1 MWYEKSYRRHLADMH
16 IDDWSEE
23 FLSEF
28 SPEKY
33 VENLKTAKITN
44 AMIYL
49 QSHVGLC
56 YFPTNVGVMHK
67 AFMGREDMIKR
78 LVDLCHENGIA
89 VSGYYSLIYNTREH
103 DRHTDWRMLTASG
116 KSKRENADE
125 AADSQKLDFASARSG
140 RYGLCCP
147 NCLEYREFVYNQID
161 EMLEYFT
168 LDGFFFDMPFWAHTC
183 YCDNCRR
190 RFREEFGYEMPIN
203 PKNDK
208 EFKDILSKKYQWMG
222 EFIGSVTDHVKARAP
237 ELSVEHNFASGIAGD
252 SHNGCGEEVARAC
265 DFLGGDLYGGII
277 NHSLACKFYKNITP
291 NAPFDYMFS
300 RCKPALASHTLTKT
314 EDEMRSEIM
323 LTAAHHGATM
333 VIDAIDPVGTFDKR
347 VYETVGKVFAEHEKY
362 EKYFTG
368 EMDED
373 IGLYYSIKSRFNTR
387 GEIYQNKT
395 ASIQVATTLI
405 EEHIPFGVTGNF
417 HRLDYKA
424 LVLPMLSDFDRC
436 DIGRIKSYLEN
447 GGRVYMSGAE
457 SADILET
464 LVGAK
469 LTGRTEEKNV
479 YIAPTDNGER
489 YFYGF
494 NKKYPLPFDGSAPI
508 VEVDS
513 DSEILATLT
522 LPYSTPKEIR
532 FASIHSDPPGRA
544 SDIPV
549 ILRKRVGKGEI
560 IWSALPIE
568 SIGFFEYKKIFTSIL
583 LSMIPDYK
591 PSFTSAD
598 APDDVE
604 ITLFEIDGYMTVNM
618 CCITERAVNKKY
630 PPFTVAVKCD
640 KAPLAVKLLPNE
652 SEIPFTYENGY
663 VYFKTEELYIFDMYQ
678 IIK

>member
-1 MWYEKSYRRHLADMH
+1 MKWYENNYRRHLADMH
-16 IDDWSEE
+16 IDDWNDA

-28 SPEKY
+28 SVEEY
-33 VENLKTAKITN
+33 VENLKIAKITN

-56 YFPTNVGVMHK
+56 YFPTKTGVMHK
-67 AFMGREDMIKR
+67 ALAGREDMIKR
-78 LVDLCHENGIA
+78 LVDLCHSKGIV

-103 DRHTDWRMLTASG
+103 DRHVDWRMVSASG
-116 KSKRENADE
+116 ISHRDGAESSDT
-125 AADSQKLDFASARSG
+125 QKLDFASAKSG

-147 NCLEYREFVYNQID
+147 NNREYRNFVYTQID

-183 YCDNCRR
+183 YCDNCRG
-190 RFREEFGYEMPIN
+190 RFRDELGYTMPTE
-203 PKNDK
+203 PKNEK
-208 EFKDILSKKYQWMG
+208 ELKDIISKKYQWMG
-222 EFIGSVTDHVKARAP
+222 EFIESVTDYVKTRAP

-252 SHNGCGEEVARAC
+252 SHNGCGEEVAYAC

-333 VIDAIDPVGTFDKR
+333 VIDAIDPLGTLDRR

-368 EMDED
+368 EMAED

-395 ASIQVATTLI
+395 ASIQVASTFI

-417 HRLDYKA
+417 YGLDYKA
-424 LVLPMLSDFDRC
+424 LVLPMLSDFDLC
-436 DIGRIKSYLEN
+436 DVDRIKTYLER
-447 GGRVYMSGAE
+447 GGKVYMSGAE
-457 SADILET
+457 SEFLLEK
-464 LVGAK
+464 LIGAR
-469 LTGRTEEKNV
+469 LTGRTVEKNV
-479 YIAPTDNGER
+479 YIAPTDKGER
-489 YFYGF
+489 YFLGF
-494 NKKYPLPFDGSAPI
+494 NKKYPLPFDTTAPI
-508 VEVDS
+508 VEPDG

-522 LPYSTPKEIR
+522 LPYTSPTEIR
-532 FASIHSDPPGRA
+532 FASIHSDPPGIA
-544 SDIPV
+544 TDIPM

-560 IWSALPIE
+560 VWSALPIE
-568 SIGFFEYKKIFTSIL
+568 SIGFFEHKKIFTSIL

-591 PSFTSAD
+591 PSFTSFD

-604 ITLFEIDGYMTVNM
+604 ITLFDTERYMTVNV

-630 PPFTVAVKCD
+630 PPFTVSVKYD
-640 KAPLAVKLLPNE
+640 KAPSAVKLLPE
-652 SEIPFTYENGY
+652 GIDLPFTYENGY
-663 VYFKTEELYIFDMYQ
+663 VHFKTQELYIFDMYQ
-678 IIK
+678 VIK